1 MKHYYLLNGTVK
13 KGGEMPNEKDIDTLR
28 DYKQHYNNWLS
39 SLQPCDIDESE
50 LKKIKEHLMFYIG
63 EPPIDITD
71 IVSAQVICNAD
82 RCDGECIECTNMIL
96 KVKFKQPTEKQVESS
111 ELIDN
116 IYLFKVNDY
125 TTILL
130 GRKIDDK
137 YIIQRGDGTIYS
149 YDEYRVT
156 WNQKLNIEQPKQ
168 VESDCEAVESQI
180 DLIKEWISMY
190 NNRRIDADFI
200 DKVNKKFTIKRN
212 I

>member
-1 MKHYYLLNGTVK
+1 METHYYLINGTVK
-13 KGGEMPNEKDIDTLR
+13 KGSKMPDEKDIDTLR

-71 IVSAQVICNAD
+71 IVSAQVICTAT
-82 RCDGECIECTNMIL
+82 RCDGECIECNHMSIGIT
-96 KVKFKQPTEKQVESS
+96 FK
-111 ELIDN
+111 
-116 IYLFKVNDY
+116 
-125 TTILL
+125 
-130 GRKIDDK
+130 
-137 YIIQRGDGTIYS
+137 
-149 YDEYRVT
+149 
-156 WNQKLNIEQPKQ
+156 QPKQ
-168 VESDCEAVESQI
+168 VESECEAVESQI